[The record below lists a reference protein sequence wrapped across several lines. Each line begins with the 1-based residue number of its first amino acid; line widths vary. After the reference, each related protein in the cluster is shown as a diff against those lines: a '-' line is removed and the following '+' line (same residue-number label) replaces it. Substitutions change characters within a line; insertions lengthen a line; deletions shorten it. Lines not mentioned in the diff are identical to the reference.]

1 MNTRLILTLTATL
14 ASAFAQ
20 TPPKPKRPGIKAVQ
34 VPFSS
39 LHPSATFKLGGHP
52 DWLAITPDAVWVAND
67 QLKAV
72 QRINPR
78 TNRVVAKIDFPA
90 EPCSGLAVGF
100 GSLWVPLCGE
110 PATLARVDLKTN
122 LITATLPFGPADS
135 EGGITASRD
144 SIWLVTGKDG
154 TLSRI
159 DPETN
164 TVRQKISIPPG
175 SANPLFS
182 DGFIWITNS
191 TETPVPIAMVNAMTG
206 QMESVFS
213 AGSHPRFLTAGAG
226 AIWALNQGDG
236 SISKIE
242 TIRDMRAIT
251 SIAAG
256 IPGTGGEIC
265 FDGKSVWATVF
276 DIPLTRIDAKTNRV
290 VRQWVGEGGD
300 SVRFGHGSLW
310 LTHYKKGL
318 LWRIP
323 LSQTRIRRAQ

>member
-1 MNTRLILTLTATL
+1 VKTKIILTLAATL

-20 TPPKPKRPGIKAVQ
+20 TSAKPKRPGIKAVQ
-34 VPFSS
+34 VPFTS
-39 LHPSATFKLGGHP
+39 LRPSATFKLGGHP

-67 QLKAV
+67 QFKAV
-72 QRINPR
+72 QRINPK
-78 TNRVVAKIDFPA
+78 TNKVVAKIDFPA

-110 PATLARVDLKTN
+110 PAALARVDLKTN

-135 EGGITASRD
+135 EGGITASSD
-144 SIWLVTGKDG
+144 SIWLVTDKGG

-164 TVRQKISIPPG
+164 TVRQKVPTEPG

-182 DGFIWITNS
+182 DGLIWITNS
-191 TETPVPIAMVNAMTG
+191 TQALGTITVVNASTG
-206 QMESVFS
+206 QMEFSVPT
-213 AGSHPRFLTAGAG
+213 GSHLRFLTAGAG
-226 AIWALNQGDG
+226 AIWVLDQGDG
-236 SISKIE
+236 AILKVERIGA
-242 TIRDMRAIT
+242 MRTVTHIP
-251 SIAAG
+251 AG

-265 FDGKSVWATVF
+265 FDGKSIWATVF

-290 VRQWVGEGGD
+290 VRQWVGQGGD

-323 LSQTRIRRAQ
+323 LAQTRIRRAL